1 MPTVTRVLPWR
12 RHSAP
17 RASELRPLVL
27 AMNEARDRPDIA
39 LVERAYDFAKAA
51 HEGQLRASGE
61 PYITHPL
68 AVATIVARYGADDAT
83 VCAALLHDT
92 VEDCDVTLA
101 EISAKFGPTV
111 SVLVDGCTKL
121 DRVEV
126 DSKAHQKAETIRKI
140 ILSMANDLR
149 VIVIKLADRLHN
161 LRTVAA
167 MSPAHQEKQARE
179 TLDVYAPLAHRL
191 GMTELRQQLED
202 LCFASLHPQVFAEI
216 DHLVAQRAPERDLY
230 LMQVIDEM
238 RFRLER
244 IGVDSDI
251 TGRPKHLWSLYEKM
265 VIRGRSFDEIHDLMG
280 VRIIVTDEADT
291 YAALG
296 AIHALWRPVPGRFK
310 DYIAMPKFNL
320 YQSLHTTVVGPGGK
334 TVEVQIRTG
343 EMHRQAEFGVAAHWT
358 YKEGSVLKAPAATPP
373 VDPDAENHGD
383 WLDRIVDWQQY
394 LTDPDDFMLNLK
406 TDLGQDEVYV
416 FTPEGRLIT
425 LPAGSTPVDFAY
437 GVHTEV
443 GHRCIG
449 ARVNGRLVPL
459 DHVLS
464 SGDTAEIITAK
475 DGHRPSEDWL
485 GFVKSRSA
493 QSKIRSWFSR
503 ERRDDIVERG
513 RDELERAVRRE
524 RLPAELVEGET
535 IEEVASQMGYSCAEA
550 LVTAIGEEKVQA
562 ATVAGRL
569 VRQLQHGSG
578 SGGPMLASEVL
589 GERRRP
595 RRSDGSGVHVE
606 GFRDELVRLA
616 RCCSPVPPDEI
627 MGFVTRGRGIAVHRS
642 DCTNAVSLSSHVD
655 RVVDVEWE
663 LESRG
668 SWEVAIE
675 VKGLDRPRLLV
686 DIAQVIAEAQVG
698 VRSLQARTGD
708 DRVTT
713 MRFDLELGDPA
724 HLDRLLG
731 NLYGVDAVYDA
742 ARVQPHG

>member
-1 MPTVTRVLPWR
+1 
-12 RHSAP
+12 
-17 RASELRPLVL
+17 
-27 AMNEARDRPDIA
+27 MNEARDRPDIA

-126 DSKAHQKAETIRKI
+126 DSKAHQKAETMRKI

-265 VIRGRSFDEIHDLMG
+265 VIRGRGFDEIHDLMG

-296 AIHALWRPVPGRFK
+296 AIHALWRPVPGRFR

-485 GFVKSRSA
+485 GGVQKPSGPSQTRS
-493 QSKIRSWFSR
+493 
-503 ERRDDIVERG
+503 
-513 RDELERAVRRE
+513 LLRRE
-524 RLPAELVEGET
+524 
-535 IEEVASQMGYSCAEA
+535 
-550 LVTAIGEEKVQA
+550 
-562 ATVAGRL
+562 GR
-569 VRQLQHGSG
+569 R
-578 SGGPMLASEVL
+578 
-589 GERRRP
+589 
-595 RRSDGSGVHVE
+595 
-606 GFRDELVRLA
+606 
-616 RCCSPVPPDEI
+616 
-627 MGFVTRGRGIAVHRS
+627 HR
-642 DCTNAVSLSSHVD
+642 AF
-655 RVVDVEWE
+655 
-663 LESRG
+663 
-668 SWEVAIE
+668 
-675 VKGLDRPRLLV
+675 
-686 DIAQVIAEAQVG
+686 AQ
-698 VRSLQARTGD
+698 
-708 DRVTT
+708 
-713 MRFDLELGDPA
+713 P
-724 HLDRLLG
+724 
-731 NLYGVDAVYDA
+731 
-742 ARVQPHG
+742 